1 MASHPRPAPRPL
13 LLAVPR
19 PGPSPTRCPSRRPRP
34 TLSQPSPAPRQRF
47 PAVPSG
53 RRRHHLAP
61 RSRPPNMP
69 VPSTQAEA
77 SWRPRVRR
85 PVMVGP
91 HLVGFKTVTSAG
103 RAVRGRS
110 QQERD
115 RAGGWGKVETGRSQ
129 PQPRLSP
136 FSRAAG
142 WDPPALMP
150 PTSSGCG
157 PSTPSLY
164 LLPPWPTPGAP
175 SAGVPLP
182 MHLCPLL
189 SPTIV
194 TALSCPNRCGLCK
207 IIIRP
212 GNFPQGFPLALL
224 AEAPQNHPPHCLDFP
239 LHK

>member
-1 MASHPRPAPRPL
+1 M
-13 LLAVPR
+13 
-19 PGPSPTRCPSRRPRP
+19 
-34 TLSQPSPAPRQRF
+34 
-47 PAVPSG
+47 
-53 RRRHHLAP
+53 
-61 RSRPPNMP
+61 
-69 VPSTQAEA
+69 
-77 SWRPRVRR
+77 
-85 PVMVGP
+85 
-91 HLVGFKTVTSAG
+91 
-103 RAVRGRS
+103 
-110 QQERD
+110 
-115 RAGGWGKVETGRSQ
+115 ETGPSQ
-129 PQPRLSP
+129 PQPSLSP

-175 SAGVPLP
+175 RPGVPLP
-182 MHLCPLL
+182 MHLCPFL

-224 AEAPQNHPPHCLDFP
+224 AEAPQNPPTVLISHSTNDSSVLFCFVLIITMLFLLPTAPAPKP
-239 LHK
+239 LHLGL